1 MFSFGYNKTEEEKQK
16 LNTKKFTKSLRNALQ
31 SAIYRN
37 NNNVYKIITQ
47 VKKTTDNY
55 IIVNGKLDQN
65 KNLIIDNKIYKLGS
79 YVLIDEDNK
88 KMLFKIIGFEK
99 SGFFGGNKT
108 MRVGGLFQKVKI
120 ILDKRIGTLLNTDTT
135 IRFLETN
142 DLNKAT
148 EEFKKYGRPLKE
160 DSRNL
165 LNQPPSIVP
174 APVVNGPAPVVNG
187 PAPVVNQNQPSSIV
201 PTQVVNQEPPNTT
214 QSQKLSKEVN
224 RAEMIKN
231 TDINNP
237 DVNITKVSNS
247 IMRINKILSKP
258 DLEVRIS
265 TASDTASD
273 TYTYN
278 YDMYGNL
285 QGQTNS
291 QVTYPQQSPNFDIL
305 NMTDDDEIK
314 RFIDSFVKKLCDNNI
329 ENKEN
334 IKKVTYI
341 IKLLNKS
348 LENIKD
354 CKKSEQ
360 SKKSYDILSEI
371 IKTILVKIL
380 EKENSQ
386 NPPR

>member
-1 MFSFGYNKTEEEKQK
+1 
-16 LNTKKFTKSLRNALQ
+16 
-31 SAIYRN
+31 
-37 NNNVYKIITQ
+37 
-47 VKKTTDNY
+47 
-55 IIVNGKLDQN
+55 
-65 KNLIIDNKIYKLGS
+65 
-79 YVLIDEDNK
+79 
-88 KMLFKIIGFEK
+88 
-99 SGFFGGNKT
+99 
-108 MRVGGLFQKVKI
+108 
-120 ILDKRIGTLLNTDTT
+120 
-135 IRFLETN
+135 
-142 DLNKAT
+142 
-148 EEFKKYGRPLKE
+148 
-160 DSRNL
+160 
-165 LNQPPSIVP
+165 
-174 APVVNGPAPVVNG
+174 
-187 PAPVVNQNQPSSIV
+187 
-201 PTQVVNQEPPNTT
+201 
-214 QSQKLSKEVN
+214 
-224 RAEMIKN
+224 MIKN